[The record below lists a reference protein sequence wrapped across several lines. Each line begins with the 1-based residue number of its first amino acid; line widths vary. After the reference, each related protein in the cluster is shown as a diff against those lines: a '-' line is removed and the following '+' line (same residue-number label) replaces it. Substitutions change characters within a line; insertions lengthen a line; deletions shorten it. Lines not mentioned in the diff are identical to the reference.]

1 MSELKILGMS
11 NRMSGCHYH
20 RVTLPLGFMDN
31 IDGLVTDAPNKEII
45 YQDNYNLLLF
55 NRGCHFQDDWDYL
68 KGKVGIVMDIDD
80 DWNIP
85 ANHYMY
91 ETYQKALEVIVNNL
105 RYADIVTTT
114 NERLADKIY
123 QYNQNVHVLPNALPY
138 GQDQFTDEKEI
149 DEDGK
154 LRIFWAGGLSHEFD
168 LQILKYPLQRLHSYK
183 DKIKMVMAGY
193 AQNNEF
199 TANTWERMYSSFTDG
214 EKLPGVRMEGLA
226 PRLYMNLYKYG
237 DIMLVPLES
246 SDWHSCKSN
255 IKLLEAGCKGIP
267 CIVSNVE
274 PYSRDIDAPV
284 LWVNNQSDWFKH
296 LKLLINDKDARDE
309 YGQKLKAWATEKYN
323 LAEVN
328 KKRRELFCGVV
339 RNIQQVQSDISGI

>member
-31 IDGLVTDAPNKEII
+31 IEGLVTDVPNKEII

-91 ETYQKALEVIVNNL
+91 ETYQKALEVIVKNL
-105 RYADIVTTT
+105 RMADMVTTT

-183 DKIKMVMAGY
+183 DKIAKGLEANAGLFNYPMLMAADILLYHAAIVPVGDDQTQHLELTRDI
-193 AQNNEF
+193 AQRFNSLYGETF
-199 TANTWERMYSSFTDG
+199 TMPET
-214 EKLPGVRMEGLA
+214 KLPTVGARIMGLDE
-226 PRLYMNLYKYG
+226 PDKKM
-237 DIMLVPLES
+237 S
-246 SDWHSCKSN
+246 KS
-255 IKLLEAGCKGIP
+255 
-267 CIVSNVE
+267 
-274 PYSRDIDAPV
+274 
-284 LWVNNQSDWFKH
+284 
-296 LKLLINDKDARDE
+296 
-309 YGQKLKAWATEKYN
+309 AT
-323 LAEVN
+323 
-328 KKRRELFCGVV
+328 G
-339 RNIQQVQSDISGI
+339 SGHEIGRAHV